1 MKKIIIMAFSLVSVF
16 CYAQKVTTN
25 KIENGVEFFATDYK
39 DMKFADDVSYSLQL
53 FTDGQQSEYFVVLC
67 SEENKVHSFPEDA
80 KLLLKTKKD
89 ETIELVS
96 LFSSIVETAENEYQ
110 PTAYFPISERDLQA
124 TFDGI
129 VKVRLEMLSIDKDG
143 AVFTDVRDNKKDMG
157 KDLKKMYEAIQKQ
170 IEKNKE
176 IRAKD
181 TKATERGGSISEDF

>member
-53 FTDGQQSEYFVVLC
+53 FTDGQQSEYFVILC

>member
-1 MKKIIIMAFSLVSVF
+1 MAFSLVSVF

-53 FTDGQQSEYFVVLC
+53 FTDGQQSEYFVILC